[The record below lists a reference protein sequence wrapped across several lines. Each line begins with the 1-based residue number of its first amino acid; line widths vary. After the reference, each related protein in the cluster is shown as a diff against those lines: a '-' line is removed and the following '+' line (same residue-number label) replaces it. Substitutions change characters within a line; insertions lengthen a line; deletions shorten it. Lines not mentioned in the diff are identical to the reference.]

1 MLSLTIIQYIIN
13 ELNKTDWFIIKTDWF
28 IINILY
34 INDVATFT
42 SDNVDDCETN
52 VATVSGHRSVAPDS
66 QILL

>member
-1 MLSLTIIQYIIN
+1 MLSLSIIKYIIN
-13 ELNKTDWFIIKTDWF
+13 ELNKTDWF

-66 QILL
+66 QVLL